1 MFKSIFAVALALV
14 ATFAQADRIRDLTSV
29 QGVRENS
36 LIGYGLVVGLDGTG
50 DQTTQTPF
58 TTQSLNNMLSQLGIT
73 VPAGTNMQLKNVA
86 AVMVTASYPAFA
98 RQGQTIDVVVSSM
111 GNAKSLR
118 GGTLLMTPLK
128 GVDSQVYA
136 LAQGNILV
144 GGAGASAGG
153 SSVQVNQLNGGR
165 ITNGAIIER
174 ELPTQFGAGN
184 TINLQLN
191 NEDFTM
197 AQQIADTINRS
208 RGYGSATALD
218 ARTVQIRTSTGS
230 SNQVRMLADIQNM
243 EVNVPVQDAKVII
256 NSRTGS
262 VVMNREVSL
271 DSCAVAQG
279 NLSVTVNRS
288 ANVSQPDTPFGGGQT
303 VVTPQTQ
310 IDLRQSGGSLQ
321 SVRSSANLNSVVR
334 ALNAKRGLSARQTG
348 NHLML
353 TDSKLLTGA
362 AWDAQSLNEL
372 KTKAGKDPAAN
383 IRPVARQVE
392 GMFVQMMLKS
402 MRETLPKDGMFS
414 SDSTRLYTSMY
425 DQQIAQQMTAGK
437 GLGLAD
443 MIVKQTE
450 AAQGI
455 QPDDKPQQVPMKF
468 DLQTVT
474 SYQNQALTQMVRKAI
489 PKATSTSDE
498 PLSGDSKDFLAQL
511 SLPARLASEQS
522 GVPHHLILAQAA
534 LESGWGQRQ
543 IRKENGDPSFNI
555 FGVKATSSWKG
566 PTTEITTT
574 EYENGAA
581 VKVKAK
587 FRVYSSYLEALSD
600 YVGLLSRNPRY
611 TAVTQAATAEQGAQA
626 LQNAGYA
633 TDPNYARK
641 LTSMI
646 QQLKSMGEKVSKAY
660 STDIENLF

>member
-1 MFKSIFAVALALV
+1 
-14 ATFAQADRIRDLTSV
+14 
-29 QGVRENS
+29 
-36 LIGYGLVVGLDGTG
+36 
-50 DQTTQTPF
+50 
-58 TTQSLNNMLSQLGIT
+58 
-73 VPAGTNMQLKNVA
+73 
-86 AVMVTASYPAFA
+86 
-98 RQGQTIDVVVSSM
+98 
-111 GNAKSLR
+111 
-118 GGTLLMTPLK
+118 
-128 GVDSQVYA
+128 
-136 LAQGNILV
+136 
-144 GGAGASAGG
+144 
-153 SSVQVNQLNGGR
+153 
-165 ITNGAIIER
+165 
-174 ELPTQFGAGN
+174 
-184 TINLQLN
+184 
-191 NEDFTM
+191 
-197 AQQIADTINRS
+197 
-208 RGYGSATALD
+208 
-218 ARTVQIRTSTGS
+218 
-230 SNQVRMLADIQNM
+230 
-243 EVNVPVQDAKVII
+243 
-256 NSRTGS
+256 
-262 VVMNREVSL
+262 
-271 DSCAVAQG
+271 
-279 NLSVTVNRS
+279 
-288 ANVSQPDTPFGGGQT
+288 
-303 VVTPQTQ
+303 
-310 IDLRQSGGSLQ
+310 
-321 SVRSSANLNSVVR
+321 
-334 ALNAKRGLSARQTG
+334 
-348 NHLML
+348 ML
-353 TDSKLLTGA
+353 TDSKLLSSA

-372 KTKAGKDPAAN
+372 KTSAGKDPAGN

-402 MRETLPKDGMFS
+402 MRETLPKDGLFS

-455 QPDDKPQQVPMKF
+455 QPENPPQVPMKF
-468 DLQTVT
+468 DLETVT
-474 SYQNQALTQMVRKAI
+474 SYQNLAMTQMVRKAI
-489 PKATSTSDE
+489 PKPTPTSDE
-498 PLSGDSKDFLAQL
+498 PLTGDSKDFLAQL
-511 SLPARLASEQS
+511 SLPARLASQQS

-543 IRKENGDPSFNI
+543 IRKENGEPSFNI

-611 TAVTQAATAEQGAQA
+611 TAVTQAATPEQGAQA